1 MKQVT
6 ISTTND
12 TRMTLNGEPMLDTA
26 EDTLVIACP
35 HGSYA
40 LFNFKHVEFFV
51 VTDPEVDH
59 DDDN

>member
-1 MKQVT
+1 
-6 ISTTND
+6 
-12 TRMTLNGEPMLDTA
+12 MLDTA